1 MNYPFSASSGNTRYH
16 LFKKLVTIFLNIYK
30 NQFKWRQKMQEIKN
44 KIAVL
49 KRRLLVKE
57 VVLYAEKKINIVKKI
72 TSSTP
77 MQPTKTAYQ

>member
-1 MNYPFSASSGNTRYH
+1 
-16 LFKKLVTIFLNIYK
+16 
-30 NQFKWRQKMQEIKN
+30 MQEIKN

-77 MQPTKTAYQ
+77 IQPTKTAYQ